1 MASCAKCQRKFLTPS
16 YFFIVI
22 LLVLR
27 NTCSESM
34 ICTIV
39 PAIRRDERRF
49 SRGSKGENIKASS
62 FITVGC
68 LV

>member
-39 PAIRRDERRF
+39 PAA
-49 SRGSKGENIKASS
+49 SRVQPTGRVQTSKRPR
-62 FITVGC
+62 
-68 LV
+68 L